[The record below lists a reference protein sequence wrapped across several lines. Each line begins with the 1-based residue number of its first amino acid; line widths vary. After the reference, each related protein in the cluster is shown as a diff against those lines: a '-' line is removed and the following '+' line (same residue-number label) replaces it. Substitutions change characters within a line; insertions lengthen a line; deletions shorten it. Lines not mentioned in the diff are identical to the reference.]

1 MTELITGLFRNRTS
15 AEQAVTDLKNL
26 GYQPNEVSV
35 IMHDKTRARDFADV
49 TGTEAAAGTGW
60 GAGIG
65 GVLGFLI
72 GLGAVGT
79 TVATGGLAAPFIA
92 GPLAAAWAGAGIGG
106 LSGGIIGW
114 LVGLGIPEERARTYE
129 TGLNEGGILLAVNI
143 REQDE
148 VRVRDT
154 LVRDG
159 AEDVEGGRMPVSSTY
174 ATAGAGVNPNTPVGT
189 APNAPLGTTTTT
201 PR

>member
-1 MTELITGLFRNRTS
+1 MTDLITGLFQDRTY
-15 AEQAVTDLKNL
+15 AEQAVNDLKDL
-26 GYQPNEVSV
+26 GYQPNEITVAMSNA
-35 IMHDKTRARDFADV
+35 TRAREFSAD

-65 GVLGFLI
+65 GLIGFLI

-92 GPLAAAWAGAGIGG
+92 GPLVAAWAGAGIGG

-114 LVGLGIPEERARTYE
+114 LVGLGIPEDRAAIYQ
-129 TGLNEGGILLAVNI
+129 TGLEAGGILLAVNVR
-143 REQDE
+143 REDDA
-148 VRVRDT
+148 RVRE
-154 LVRDG
+154 LMVRDG
-159 AEDVEGGRMPVSSTY
+159 ASDVEGGQAPVLDRANSTVDSPS
-174 ATAGAGVNPNTPVGT
+174 TAAMSQSGVPI
-189 APNAPLGTTTTT
+189 